1 MIESFYS
8 GRAGLSAHQHSI
20 DVVAN
25 NVANVNTTSYK
36 TKKQTFG
43 ALLSASEVRPET
55 PNSDNLI
62 AGAGSGIDSI
72 KTDFS
77 HGPANQ
83 TDKITDYYINGDGFF
98 AVADNNGNL
107 FYTRDGNFHRE
118 ITANGTILATNEG
131 MTVLSEN
138 GGPCFVDNNGNAQ
151 KPAVVSFNNN
161 LGLSSYGENLYT
173 SNNVSGPAN
182 LTNTELV
189 TGSLEGSNVDLP
201 DEMVGMIT
209 SQRGLQLNSRLVQTA
224 DSIEDMINNMNR

>member
-8 GRAGLSAHQHSI
+8 GRAGLSAHQHSM
-20 DVVAN
+20 DVVSN

-62 AGAGSGIDSI
+62 AGAGSKINSI

-77 HGPANQ
+77 YGPSNQ
-83 TDKITDYYINGDGFF
+83 TGKQTDYYINGEGFF

-131 MTVLSEN
+131 MTVLSAN
-138 GGPCFVDNNGNAQ
+138 GGPCYLDNNGNTQ
-151 KPAVVSFNNN
+151 NPAVVTFNNN

-173 SNNVSGPAN
+173 SNNVSGQAQ
-182 LTNTELV
+182 LTNTQLV
-189 TGSLEGSNVDLP
+189 TGALEGSNVDLP